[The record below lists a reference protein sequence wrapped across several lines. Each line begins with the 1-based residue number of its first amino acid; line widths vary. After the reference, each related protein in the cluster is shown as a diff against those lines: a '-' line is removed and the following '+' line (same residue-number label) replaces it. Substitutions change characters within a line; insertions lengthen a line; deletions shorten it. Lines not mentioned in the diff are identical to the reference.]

1 MENYIFEASNISKS
15 FYGVYALQDAQIRIK
30 KGEVHALV
38 GENGAGKSTLMKII
52 LGVHR
57 PNNGEMVYKG
67 EPYKPAQPRD
77 ALEKGISMI
86 HQEISLAE
94 NMTVAENIWIGR
106 EPVAGGFVNFLEL
119 RSMARKLLEEL
130 KLDID
135 ITKKVSS
142 LSVAQKQ
149 MIEIARAISYNA
161 DLIIMDEPTSA
172 LTESETDKLFEII
185 RILKTKEV
193 SVIIISHKLDELFE
207 ISDTVTVLRDG
218 NFVGSYMIED
228 MTEQKLI
235 SLMVGRELTSLY
247 PKEKSDIGDVVF
259 KAEHITKKGLFEDVS
274 FEIRSGEILGVS
286 GLMGAG
292 RSEIMLALFSGD
304 KLDSGKIYMD
314 GAEIVI
320 HSPEDAIKN
329 GLAMVPE
336 DRKLMGL
343 ALCRSSKEN
352 MSITDLKFHSKSF
365 FVNKFK
371 EKEKIESM
379 IQRISIKLS
388 SPEQVVKSLSGGNQQ
403 KVVLSRW
410 LLCNPKVLILDE
422 PTRGIDVGSKSEIH
436 RLISELACNGMAVIM
451 ISSEMPEILGM
462 SDRIIVVRG
471 GKINGEISRVNATQE
486 KIMHMAT
493 S

>member
-1 MENYIFEASNISKS
+1 
-15 FYGVYALQDAQIRIK
+15 
-30 KGEVHALV
+30 
-38 GENGAGKSTLMKII
+38 
-52 LGVHR
+52 
-57 PNNGEMVYKG
+57 
-67 EPYKPAQPRD
+67 
-77 ALEKGISMI
+77 
-86 HQEISLAE
+86 
-94 NMTVAENIWIGR
+94 
-106 EPVAGGFVNFLEL
+106 
-119 RSMARKLLEEL
+119 MARKLLEEL